1 MQFYSV
7 INVLKERQQLE
18 SKWLMN
24 LLANRTGYGERCFPA
39 LASSTEPHWCL
50 DKQRK
55 ALYTDLA
62 ISTVKSYLQVK
73 DIDRDSQNS
82 ELGKRGVG

>member
-7 INVLKERQQLE
+7 INVRKERQQLE

-24 LLANRTGYGERCFPA
+24 LLANRTKYGERCFPA
-39 LASSTEPHWCL
+39 LAPSTEPHWSL

-62 ISTVKSYLQVK
+62 ISPVKSHLQVK
-73 DIDRDSQNS
+73 AVDRDSQNS
-82 ELGKRGVG
+82 VLGKRGVS